1 MVGPAW
7 GEDKRLYIYKCPA
20 GWYAVGSELTSD
32 EENCPAGFSDSTKVV
47 YPVPENGAVCKPCPN
62 VYFAE
67 PKKGTAHTPDN
78 DCIVIGHKPCRKIDN
93 SIKCPNICLTGTT
106 NRNRYRPA
114 VQKNCYL
121 QGGSRQ
127 YEDEMGYFTLS
138 GNCYYTGEYN
148 QK

>member
-7 GEDKRLYIYKCPA
+7 GEDKQLYIYKCPA
-20 GWYAVGSELTSD
+20 GWYAVGSELTSGED
-32 EENCPAGFSDSTKVV
+32 KCPAGFSDSTKVV
-47 YPVPENGAVCKPCPN
+47 YPVPSNGVACRSCPN
-62 VYFAE
+62 VYFAK
-67 PKKGTAHTPDN
+67 PKNGTAHIPGK
-78 DCIVIGHKPCRKIDN
+78 DCIVIGENCKKLANRPTICTK
-93 SIKCPNICLTGTT
+93 ICLTGTT